1 MIMHELSK
9 DRVTPEKFTAVI
21 EISKGSKVKYE
32 IDEETE
38 DFLFP
43 QNNTYFL
50 LAKNEKG
57 AQIREDLDKV
67 LKEMKEDGTIAE
79 ITKKYL
85 GVDTSVDPKYLEETI
100 N

>member
-1 MIMHELSK
+1 MEGQLVAN
-9 DRVTPEKFTAVI
+9 D
-21 EISKGSKVKYE
+21 
-32 IDEETE
+32 IDAETE

-67 LKEMKEDGTIAE
+67 LKEMKEDGTNAE

>member
-1 MIMHELSK
+1 MEGQLVAN
-9 DRVTPEKFTAVI
+9 D
-21 EISKGSKVKYE
+21 
-32 IDEETE
+32 IDAETE

-67 LKEMKEDGTIAE
+67 LKEMKEDGKNFRVGKLI
-79 ITKKYL
+79 L
-85 GVDTSVDPKYLEETI
+85 
-100 N
+100 